1 MAFIMTVALS
11 SGFVFSQ
18 AEAKTLTVAELME
31 KFPNGKYWNHGSG
44 ENNPDG

>member
-1 MAFIMTVALS
+1 MRKKVFAFLMAFIMTVALS

-31 KFPNGKYWNHGSG
+31 KFPNG
-44 ENNPDG
+44 